1 MSPPRR
7 VIFLTMYAMD
17 RTDWGPTA
25 RAYSIHQAFTQF
37 AEVDFISG
45 ERRERRQ
52 SIRQYLNSGRAKG
65 AAGLYVETSTSWCT
79 IEDLQLMAACRRA
92 GVPVIAWIT
101 DAYPLFPE
109 TSVGIP
115 LHKHLGSSLLWRL
128 SMWGYFRTSDAIA
141 VQSESFGKLFHYP
154 RHVRQIILYPAANQS
169 EVPPISTQADALLY
183 VGNASQTRF
192 GVELLVEAAEIAR
205 HKLPN
210 LRLLLLCSHSDRL
223 PPKSLYAHCPWI
235 EVISSLTI
243 DEIINLLPQVR
254 ALVNPLRDMPYHR
267 LQIPT
272 KVMDYLG
279 YGRPILA
286 TDLPEIARIIRDNGV
301 GLVVPDTAQGLAE
314 GILRLFATDLD
325 QLNQMGQNALRAVRE
340 KHSWQ
345 HRALQILNTF
355 EEIRQSR

>member
-1 MSPPRR
+1 MSSPRR

-17 RTDWGPTA
+17 HIDWGPTV
-25 RAYSIHQAFTQF
+25 RAHNIHRAFTQF
-37 AEVDFISG
+37 AEVDFIFG

-52 SIRQYLNSGRAKG
+52 SIRQYLNSGRVKDAV
-65 AAGLYVETSTSWCT
+65 GLYVETSTSWCT

-92 GVPVIAWIT
+92 GVPVISWIT

-109 TSVGIP
+109 TRVGIP
-115 LHKHLGSSLLWRL
+115 FHKRLGSSLLWRL

-141 VQSESFGKLFHYP
+141 VQSKSFGQLFSYP
-154 RHVRQIILYPAANQS
+154 RQVRMIVLHPAANQIDAS
-169 EVPPISTQADALLY
+169 PISAQADALLY

-192 GVELLVEAAEIAR
+192 GVEILVEAAEIAR
-205 HKLPN
+205 HKLPD

-223 PPKSLYAHCPWI
+223 PPKGLYAHRPWI
-235 EVISSLTI
+235 EVMSSLAT
-243 DEIINLLPQVR
+243 DEIIDLLPQVR
-254 ALVNPLRDMPYHR
+254 VLVNPLRDMPYHR

-286 TDLPEIARIIRDNGV
+286 TDLPEIARIIQDNHV
-301 GLVVPDTAQGLAE
+301 GLIVPDTTQELAE
-314 GILRLFATDLD
+314 GILRLFTTDLD
-325 QLNQMGQNALRAVRE
+325 ELDQMGQNALRAVRE

-345 HRALQILNTF
+345 HRAQQILDTF